1 MNDTAKLLFANDAF
15 YNAFSS
21 RDAGAMDG
29 LWAHQT
35 PVTCIHPGWQ
45 ALTSRDD
52 VMESWRAIL
61 GNPNAPSITC
71 RGAQGV
77 TRGDVGLVVC
87 YEMIDTAV
95 LVASNV
101 FVREGDAWLLMHHQ
115 AGPCEA
121 LPAELSGE
129 QPSESVQ

>member
-1 MNDTAKLLFANDAF
+1 MSETAKLLFANDAF

-21 RDAGAMDG
+21 RDANAMDA

-35 PVTCIHPGWQ
+35 PATCIHPGWQ
-45 ALTSRDD
+45 ALTSRED

-61 GNPNAPSITC
+61 GNPSAPRIAC

-77 TRGDVGLVVC
+77 IRGDVGLVVC
-87 YEMIDTAV
+87 YEMIDKAV

-129 QPSESVQ
+129 QPTESVQ